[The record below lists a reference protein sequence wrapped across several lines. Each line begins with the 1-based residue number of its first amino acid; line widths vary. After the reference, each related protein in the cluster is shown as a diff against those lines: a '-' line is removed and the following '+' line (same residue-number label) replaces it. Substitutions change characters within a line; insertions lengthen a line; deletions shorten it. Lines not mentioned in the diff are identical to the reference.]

1 MLVLFLLKKKSFPK
15 ISYIFANSFKIGK
28 HGNRHDVLEKYRE
41 YIT

>member
-1 MLVLFLLKKKSFPK
+1 MFVLFLLKKKSFPK
-15 ISYIFANSFKIGK
+15 RSSIFTNPFKIGK